1 MKTWEY
7 FIEDDLTIQRLS
19 ELGSD
24 GWELVAVQPWSL
36 DGFESG
42 IRVSQSGD
50 TFYLKRLVE
59 KFFPPRAA
67 SIPQPQHIP
76 ALPSDNTVLR
86 QD

>member
-7 FIEDDLTIQRLS
+7 LIEDDLTIQRLS

-24 GWELVAVQPWSL
+24 GWELVAVQPWSRE
-36 DGFESG
+36 GFEYG

-59 KFFPPRAA
+59 KFFPPRP
-67 SIPQPQHIP
+67 SGIPRPAVIP
-76 ALPSDNTVLR
+76 ALPSDNLTAFP
-86 QD
+86 